1 MKKKYINP
9 SMEVVKVD
17 APQIMAGSPG
27 KGGVYGGGGGVLGHE
42 YESDDIFDY

>member
-27 KGGVYGGGGGVLGHE
+27 IGGKYGGATPEAHE
-42 YESDDIFDY
+42 FDFDFDD

>member
-27 KGGVYGGGGGVLGHE
+27 KGGGYSGGSVLGHE
-42 YESDDIFDY
+42 YDSDDIFDY

>member
-27 KGGVYGGGGGVLGHE
+27 KGGGYGGGEVLGRE
-42 YESDDIFDY
+42 FDDDIFG